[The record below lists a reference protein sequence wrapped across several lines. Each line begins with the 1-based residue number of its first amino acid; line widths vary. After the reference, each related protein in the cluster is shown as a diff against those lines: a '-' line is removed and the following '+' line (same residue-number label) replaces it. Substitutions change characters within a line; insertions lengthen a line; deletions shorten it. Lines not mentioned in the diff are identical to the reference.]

1 MAAGLGNVSAADVAT
16 TINQPGMGQL
26 NLLGTFYTPENYNAK
41 LASGLTHEQIVA
53 QDPNWASFGQFP
65 FSTTNNQVSVVPQV
79 SPTVEDVTDR
89 VEEQATVQ
97 YDTPQGD
104 VREREEIRETDSART
119 IPTYTDEELID
130 FGMKQGFVTEEGRI
144 LEYED
149 WIKPSG
155 EKSKSLFGGILKP
168 AAIRVAEQFVKKP
181 NYDAILRQFSQ
192 RGMIRGTPDG
202 TRIMFSPQFEK
213 NFSLANQLNKV
224 KYPNIKLPPTNKYS
238 VVGPDSELR
247 FITSGGGSY
256 NTNSGKYE
264 TYENGV
270 KKVHAY
276 GSMQDAI
283 DLVNEA
289 MRTNDWSRVPK
300 KKLDMWKEK
309 EVFTSHNVLTKDE
322 KYGTKKELE
331 TIQEVINT
339 RGGKEEKKTEVKEVA
354 TQTKSEKKGKG
365 PSRQQQRMKT
375 KSKPSGYEAVRKYG
389 R

>member
-79 SPTVEDVTDR
+79 PPTVEDVTDQ

-104 VREREEIRETDSART
+104 VRETEEIRETDSART
-119 IPTYTDEELID
+119 IPTYTDQELID

-155 EKSKSLFGGILKP
+155 EKPKGLFGEILKP
-168 AAIRVAEQFVKKP
+168 AAIKVFEQFTKKP
-181 NYDAILRQFSQ
+181 NYDAILRQFSK
-192 RGMIRGTPDG
+192 RGMVRGTPDG

-213 NFSLANQLNKV
+213 NFSLAQQLNKTLS
-224 KYPNIKLPPTNKYS
+224 PASINKYS
-238 VVGPDSELR
+238 VIGPDSELR

-256 NTNSGKYE
+256 NTNTGKYE

-339 RGGKEEKKTEVKEVA
+339 RGGKEEKKTEVREVV

>member
-1 MAAGLGNVSAADVAT
+1 MASGLGNVSAADVAT

-79 SPTVEDVTDR
+79 PPTVEDVTDQ

-104 VREREEIRETDSART
+104 VRETEEIRETDSART
-119 IPTYTDEELID
+119 IPTYTDQELID

-155 EKSKSLFGGILKP
+155 EKSKGLFGGILKP
-168 AAIRVAEQFVKKP
+168 TAIRVAEQFVKKP
-181 NYDAILRQFSQ
+181 NYDAILRQFSK
-192 RGMIRGTPDG
+192 RGMVRGTPDG

-213 NFSLANQLNKV
+213 NFSLAQQLNKTLS
-224 KYPNIKLPPTNKYS
+224 PASINKYS
-238 VVGPDSELR
+238 VIGPDSELR

-256 NTNSGKYE
+256 NTNTGKYE

-339 RGGKEEKKTEVKEVA
+339 RGGKEEKKTEVREVV

-365 PSRQQQRMKT
+365 PSRQQQRMKKSSQG
-375 KSKPSGYEAVRKYG
+375 KSKPSGYEAVREYG

>member
-192 RGMIRGTPDG
+192 RGMVRGTPDG

-213 NFSLANQLNKV
+213 NFSLANQLNKT
-224 KYPNIKLPPTNKYS
+224 LSPTAVNKYS

-309 EVFTSHNVLTKDE
+309 EVFTSHNVINNE

>member
-79 SPTVEDVTDR
+79 PPTVEDVTDR

-192 RGMIRGTPDG
+192 RGMVRGTPDG

-213 NFSLANQLNKV
+213 NFSLAQQLNKTLS
-224 KYPNIKLPPTNKYS
+224 PASINKYS
-238 VVGPDSELR
+238 VIGPDSELR